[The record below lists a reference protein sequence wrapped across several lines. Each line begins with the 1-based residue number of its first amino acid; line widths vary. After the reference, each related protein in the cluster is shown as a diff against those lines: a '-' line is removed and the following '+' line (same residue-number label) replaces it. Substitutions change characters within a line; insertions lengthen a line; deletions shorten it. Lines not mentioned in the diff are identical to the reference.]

1 MLCFAMARAIM
12 ATMVDPIV
20 SQLAEVSLL
29 DPNGAPIRL
38 GTLWAEHPIILA
50 MIRHFG

>member
-1 MLCFAMARAIM
+1 MLCLAIARAIM
-12 ATMVDPIV
+12 DAMADRIV
-20 SQLAEVSLL
+20 SQLAEVSVL
-29 DPNGAPIRL
+29 DPSGAPMLL